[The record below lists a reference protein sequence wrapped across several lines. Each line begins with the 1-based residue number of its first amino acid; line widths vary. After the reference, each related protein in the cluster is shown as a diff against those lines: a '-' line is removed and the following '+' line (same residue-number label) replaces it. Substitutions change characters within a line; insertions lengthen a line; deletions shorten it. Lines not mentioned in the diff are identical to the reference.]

1 MICSYEIY
9 VLRHV
14 LEMLRVRVP
23 DNYIGLDIF
32 DSAIQEEIKEYGS

>member
-9 VLRHV
+9 VLRLV

-23 DNYIGLDIF
+23 DNLDSF
-32 DSAIQEEIKEYGS
+32 HSAIQEEIKEYGS